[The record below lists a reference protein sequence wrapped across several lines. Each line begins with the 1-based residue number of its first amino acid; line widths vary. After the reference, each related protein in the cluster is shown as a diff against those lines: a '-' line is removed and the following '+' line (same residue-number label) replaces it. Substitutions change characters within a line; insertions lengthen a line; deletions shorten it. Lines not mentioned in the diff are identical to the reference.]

1 MINIARFS
9 MKRSTT
15 SWMLLLIL
23 FLGGL
28 VALQNIGR
36 LEDPEF
42 TLKQAMV
49 ITQYPGAIAQQ
60 VEEEVTYRLENA
72 IQELSYVDHVTSVSQ
87 PGLSQIMIEMHSTLR
102 KHQMPQVWDELR
114 RKVNDAR
121 KTLPPGSGEPMV
133 KDDFA
138 DVYGMTFAISGDGY
152 SYQDIADYT
161 DYLRRELVL
170 VKGVGKVMVSG
181 KQNEQVIVEVSREKL
196 ANFGIPPQQLVNLLQ
211 TQNAVSDAGRVQ
223 VGKERIR
230 LQTSGEFDSVD
241 ELANLMISNPG
252 ADERILLRDVATV
265 TREYQEIPTHLVRYN
280 GRDSLWLALSFAE
293 DVNVVEVGAR
303 VMAKLE
309 ELRFAQPVGM
319 QVDKIYDQPS
329 EVDNSVNNFL
339 INLAEAVVIVVIALL
354 LTMGLRSGVLIGG
367 VLLIT
372 VLGSFIFMYLIDIQL
387 QRVSLGALI
396 IALGMLVDNA
406 IVIAEGMLVGVRR
419 GLSRIQAASDVVQQN
434 IWPLLGATAIAVI
447 AFAPIGLSRDASGE
461 YANSLFWVLFIS
473 LLLSWFTAITLTPFL
488 GNILFRK
495 DARARS
501 AREQPEDDDHVYN
514 HWVFRGYRVMLHR
527 FLAWRKTTIAVMLL
541 LLVVAGYGFTTIKQ
555 SFFPPSTTPMAFID
569 LWYPQG
575 TDIRATAQQVKQLE
589 HYLNEKADNAGLVFS
604 AATIGQGAP
613 RFTLTYMVE
622 KSYESYAQLILR
634 AQNTEQLEQ
643 ILLDFEDYLR
653 AEQPDVEY
661 KMKPLEMGPT
671 QTAKIEARFS
681 GPDPVVLRQLAAQ
694 ARDVLAHDSGVRNLR
709 DNWRQRTK
717 VLETDFNEAAARRLG
732 ITKSD
737 VDDVLKRNF
746 TGQTVGVYRDGTE
759 LLPIVVRAPANER
772 SDIDNWQELQV
783 YSSALQQHV
792 PLGQVVRDVTL
803 LAEDNLIIRRD
814 RKRTI
819 TVMADHDI
827 FGEETPAMVL
837 ARVRPAIEAIELP
850 AGYELTWGGE
860 FEASNKATGAIFQAL
875 PLAFLVMFIITV
887 LLFSS
892 IRQAGV
898 LWTTVP
904 LSVIGVTLG
913 LVLTNQPFGFMALL
927 GFLSLSGMLIKNG
940 VVLLEQV
947 RVELHSGKEALQA
960 LVDASV
966 SRVRPVTMT
975 AATTIVGMIPLL
987 FDDFFVSMAVVI
999 MFGLGFAT
1007 LLTLVVV
1014 PVMYALVM
1022 RVK

>member
-1 MINIARFS
+1 

-23 FLGGL
+23 LLGGL

-49 ITQYPGAIAQQ
+49 ITQYPGATAQQ

-72 IQELSYVDHVTSVSQ
+72 IQELSYVDHITSVSQ
-87 PGLSQIMIEMHSTLR
+87 PGLSQITIEMHSTLR

-114 RKVNDAR
+114 RKVSDSR

-152 SYQDIADYT
+152 TYQDIADYT

-170 VKGVGKVMVSG
+170 VKGVGKVMVAG

-223 VGKERIR
+223 VGQERIR
-230 LQTSGEFDSVD
+230 LQTSGEFNSVN

-252 ADERILLRDVATV
+252 AEERILLRDVATV

-303 VMAKLE
+303 VMQKLD
-309 ELRFAQPVGM
+309 ELRYAQPVGM

-372 VLGSFIFMYLIDIQL
+372 VLGSFIFMYLMDIQL

-541 LLVVAGYGFTTIKQ
+541 LPIAAGYGFTTIKQ
-555 SFFPPSTTPMAFID
+555 SFFPPSTTPMAFVD

-589 HYLNEKADNAGLVFS
+589 HYLNEQSDSDGLVFT

-613 RFTLTYMVE
+613 RFTLTYLVE

-634 AQNTEQLEQ
+634 ADNTDQLEQ
-643 ILLDFEDYLR
+643 VLLDFEDFLR
-653 AEQPDVEY
+653 TEQPDVEY

-671 QTAKIEARFS
+671 QAAKIEARFS
-681 GPDPVVLRQLAAQ
+681 GPDPVILRQLAAQ
-694 ARDVLAHDSGVRNLR
+694 AREIMAQDSGVRNLR

-717 VLETDFNEAAARRLG
+717 VLVTDFNEAAARRLG
-732 ITKSD
+732 ITKAD

-746 TGQTVGVYRDGTE
+746 TGQTVGVYRDGTD

-792 PLGQVVRDVTL
+792 PLGQVVRDVQL
-803 LAEDNLIIRRD
+803 MAEDNLIVRRD

-819 TVMADHDI
+819 TVMADHNI
-827 FGEETPAMVL
+827 FGDETPAMVL
-837 ARVRPAIEAIELP
+837 ARVRSAIEAIELP

>member
-1 MINIARFS
+1 MNIARFS

-23 FLGGL
+23 LLGGF

-49 ITQYPGAIAQQ
+49 ITQYPGATAQQ

-72 IQELSYVDHVTSVSQ
+72 IQELSYVDHITSVSQ
-87 PGLSQIMIEMHSTLR
+87 PGLSQITIEMHSTLR

-114 RKVNDAR
+114 RKVNDSR

-170 VKGVGKVMVSG
+170 VKGVGKVMVAG

-223 VGKERIR
+223 VGQERIR
-230 LQTSGEFDSVD
+230 LQTSGEFNSVD

-303 VMAKLE
+303 VMQKLD
-309 ELRFAQPVGM
+309 ELRYAQPVGM

-372 VLGSFIFMYLIDIQL
+372 VLGSFIFMYLMDIQL

-514 HWVFRGYRVMLHR
+514 HWVFRGYRLMLHR

-555 SFFPPSTTPMAFID
+555 SFFPPSTTPMAFVD

-589 HYLNEKADNAGLVFS
+589 HYLNDQTSDSGLVFT

-613 RFTLTYMVE
+613 RFTLTYLVE

-634 AQNTEQLEQ
+634 AETNEQLDT
-643 ILLDFEDYLR
+643 LLQDFQGFLH

-661 KMKPLEMGPT
+661 KMKPIEMGPT
-671 QTAKIEARFS
+671 QAAKIEARFS

-694 ARDVLAHDSGVRNLR
+694 AREIMAQDSGVRNLR

-717 VLETDFNEAAARRLG
+717 VLVTDFNEAAARRLG
-732 ITKSD
+732 ITKAD

-746 TGQTVGVYRDGTE
+746 TGQSVGIYRDGTD

-792 PLGQVVRDVTL
+792 PLGQVVRDVSL

-819 TVMADHDI
+819 TVMADHNI

-904 LSVIGVTLG
+904 LSVIGVTMG

-966 SRVRPVTMT
+966 SRVRPVSMT